1 MENKIKI
8 ERIILVSVSLITLVG
23 GLLVKNRMFSYTATG
38 LLMLCALFILGK
50 HIPAFAS
57 LSADNP
63 KIKTMRSLN
72 WFTVGVVILGVA
84 LSVVFEKKVLTDLQ
98 VNWVS
103 LVLVTL
109 LMVIIGNY
117 APKIPFNRYMG
128 LRLPWTVRDEETWIL
143 AHRILGYITF
153 PLAVCFIV
161 LSQFLDS
168 RTCIIVTILTWIII
182 PGVISGVFF
191 FKKIYRQNN
200 PLS

>member
-72 WFTVGVVILGVA
+72 WFTVGVVILGLA
-84 LSVVFEKKVLTDLQ
+84 LSVVFEKQVLTDLQ
-98 VNWVS
+98 ENWVS
-103 LVLVTL
+103 LILVTL

-191 FKKIYRQNN
+191 FKKMNRQNN